1 MPNSEDRRLYGDE
14 ATHILAAISVWEDSD
29 FVYDLGDLSRF
40 RENMP
45 AVNGPRGAFL
55 KVGRDNTLYYAKPI
69 LYSIYSSPFVGAV
82 GITGFLVA
90 NFLCLSL
97 IAALSIKI
105 LSGISGRLNAIIMT
119 CCFLIFSPFLA
130 WTPVAHPDLFIATL
144 LFLGGFLVLEHP
156 GKARALLLNKYIGA
170 VILGLVV
177 YEKPTFVIIVALI
190 ILARPSHKTLVTVP
204 MLATCVIL
212 GWLIPTSIHLLQDGN
227 LSAYSGLRFYVRQ
240 INGNFPLESGW
251 SGLPRQAITEKVFEI
266 NSLILL
272 IRDNIAIFPEKIL
285 DSLIGRH
292 TGILVYFPGFIFIA
306 YLLLVRLSWRSAL
319 VASGFLIYLAINWL
333 VFPTNGY
340 GGAGTY
346 GPRYTM
352 QALPVLI
359 LALTLSNP
367 KNIPFLFNEKGN
379 TQRYMIFLCLVFSF
393 ILQGHVLFSVGNLVG
408 SPHQFTLSK
417 LAMRFPLE
425 KSILIVSK
433 FMMPARLSESDK
445 QGNFLFRVGEDLE
458 HCYDTPVKDS
468 IQKDSLILYQIG
480 KLKPTPN
487 LWLTSSQDTFV
498 QFYLKN
504 TLLTETLLEAGK
516 PERISIGDVFSREF
530 HDRLTG
536 EIRWANVTVTT
547 KALNTFEENRHA
559 LLNIKLKEPEEINT
573 TYSLGNVLAPS
584 DFRQEGI
591 LPVFC
596 WQSDAYNFWSSGKLA
611 GLNIRLSE
619 KAPGALIL
627 RMRVKPFIQEDGVP
641 VNVNILVGDELIK
654 SVSLSEKFQSYNLV
668 VNLPEGQLK
677 NRDEFTV
684 LFDIQ
689 NPAQPS
695 RLDYRYLGFS
705 IMNLAIEDGSAK
717 KDEFETPS
725 EFYFHSK
732 GNGMFLLAE
741 GWHSAENW
749 GVWGDGANSLLILPY
764 KLEYDIGLRLE
775 FDVQAYLPPQIPA
788 QIFTVYVNGKSIEKW
803 IFKRS
808 DEKKRV
814 MTVPSSLL
822 YPGKPVEI
830 RFQADYVKS
839 PKQLGRG
846 TDARSLGIGLK
857 GVRILDL
864 VEPSHSY

>member
-1 MPNSEDRRLYGDE
+1 MPNNEDRKLYGDE
-14 ATHILAAISVWEDSD
+14 ATHILAATSVWEDGD
-29 FVYDLGDLSRF
+29 WVYDLTDLSRF
-40 RENMP
+40 REYMP
-45 AVNGPRGAFL
+45 AVNGPTGAFL
-55 KVGRDNTLYYAKPI
+55 KVGIDNTLYYAKPI
-69 LYSIYSSPFVGAV
+69 LYSIYASPFVGAF

-105 LSGISGRLNAIIMT
+105 LSVTSGTLNAIIMT

-130 WTPVAHPDLFIATL
+130 WAPVAHPDLFIATL

-156 GKARALLLNKYIGA
+156 GKVRALLLNKYIGA

-177 YEKPTFVIIVALI
+177 YEKPTLVILVACI

-204 MLATCVIL
+204 MLVACIIL
-212 GWLIPTSIHLLQDGN
+212 GWLIPTSIHLLQDGS
-227 LSAYSGLRFYVRQ
+227 LSAYSGLRFYVKP

-251 SGLPRQAITEKVFEI
+251 SGLPRQTLTEKVFEV
-266 NSLILL
+266 NSLISIL
-272 IRDNIAIFPEKIL
+272 RDNIAIFPEKIL

-292 TGILVYFPGFIFIA
+292 TGMFVYFPGFVFIA
-306 YLLLVRLSWRSAL
+306 YLLLVRLTLRSFL
-319 VASGFLIYLAINWL
+319 VASGFLIYLTINWL

-359 LALTLSNP
+359 LALTLSKSKNNP
-367 KNIPFLFNEKGN
+367 WLISEKGN
-379 TQRYMIFLCLVFSF
+379 TQRFMVFLCVVFSI
-393 ILQGHVLFSVGNLVG
+393 ILQGHVLFSLGNLVA

-417 LAMRFPLE
+417 LAMWFPLE
-425 KSILIVSK
+425 KPILIVSK
-433 FMMPARLSESDK
+433 FMMPARFSESDK

-468 IQKDSLILYQIG
+468 IQKDSLILYQTG

-487 LWLTSSQDTFV
+487 LWLTSSQDTSV

-504 TLLTETLLEAGK
+504 TLLTSTLLEAGK
-516 PERISIGDVFSREF
+516 PSRVSLGDIFSREF

-536 EIRWANVTVTT
+536 EIRWADVTVTT
-547 KALNTFEENRHA
+547 KVVNFVEENRLA
-559 LLNIKLKEPEEINT
+559 LLNIKLSKPEGINT
-573 TYSLGNVLAPS
+573 TYSLGSVLAPS

-619 KAPGALIL
+619 KAPEDLIL
-627 RMRVKPFIQEDGVP
+627 RMRVKPFIREDGVP
-641 VNVNILVGDELIK
+641 VNINILVGDELIK
-654 SVSLSEKFQSYNLV
+654 RVSLSEKFRSQNLV
-668 VNLPEGQLK
+668 INLPEGQLK

-684 LFDIQ
+684 FFDIQ

-705 IMNLAIEDGSAK
+705 ILNLAIEDGSAK
-717 KDEFETPS
+717 KDKSGTS
-725 EFYFHSK
+725 SGFYFHSK
-732 GNGMFLLAE
+732 GNGIFLLGD

-749 GVWGDGANSLLILPY
+749 GVWGNGTDSSLILPY

-775 FDVQAYLPPQIPA
+775 FDVQAYLPPQIPT
-788 QIFTVYVNGKSIEKW
+788 QIFTVYFNGKAIEKW
-803 IFKRS
+803 VFKRG

-814 MTVPSSLL
+814 LIVPPSLL
-822 YPGKPVEI
+822 DPGESIEI

-846 TDARSLGIGLK
+846 TDTRPLGIGLK

-864 VEPSHSY
+864 IEPNPPY